1 MISFFKKLRSSG
13 TKAEADMTSTTK
25 EERLEVKENQDVRP
39 VMGLH
44 FPDEFNNQFSQ
55 EDRYVLQFFVSELPP
70 VEEGKLA
77 IDGYKIGQT
86 VDGLV
91 VLAVLRNNM
100 DVDIALEQVPL
111 MLQDA
116 QQNTIARSVFD
127 MSEAGAI
134 PAYSAVPWR
143 FVFPYSDF
151 LMPQMDLSSWS
162 IGFHMESGVILTAVS
177 ELDFETTEE
186 FSLSEHI
193 EAQDHRVHMDIQRA
207 LMETEGQIG
216 FMVGRVDVSEEGEYS
231 VLLLVRN
238 GCEEEL
244 RLPDNVSVTLLDGAE
259 ETVAEGL
266 FDLSEN
272 PVPPL
277 SVVSYTLT
285 YPADAVRKADP
296 DLSGWSVAVEMR

>member
-1 MISFFKKLRSSG
+1 
-13 TKAEADMTSTTK
+13 
-25 EERLEVKENQDVRP
+25 
-39 VMGLH
+39 
-44 FPDEFNNQFSQ
+44 
-55 EDRYVLQFFVSELPP
+55 
-70 VEEGKLA
+70 
-77 IDGYKIGQT
+77 
-86 VDGLV
+86 
-91 VLAVLRNNM
+91 
-100 DVDIALEQVPL
+100 
-111 MLQDA
+111 
-116 QQNTIARSVFD
+116 
-127 MSEAGAI
+127 
-134 PAYSAVPWR
+134 
-143 FVFPYSDF
+143 
-151 LMPQMDLSSWS
+151 
-162 IGFHMESGVILTAVS
+162 MESGVILTAVS
-177 ELDFETTEE
+177 ELDFETAEE